1 MMLKHDLRLAL
12 RSFRRNPILTAL
24 TVSAIAAGIGA
35 AMISITLYHAR
46 AGHPLWWKE
55 HQLFA
60 VTLDA
65 RGTDHK
71 GEELQRHPEYPPN
84 QVTYRDAQALY
95 RSEIPKHSLMM
106 YRSAQVIDPGQSGIK
121 PFGALARVATADF
134 FSMFDVPMR
143 YGAGWSR
150 TADTTPDPVVVL
162 SDRLNDKLFNG
173 ANSVGRT
180 ITLSNKQFRVV
191 GVIDQWMPQP
201 KFYDLNSGGGFDIE
215 EDLFIPF
222 GWSTALKLQPSGNI
236 SCVTPEAKVGGF
248 EDLLN
253 TDCVFMQYWV
263 EIPDAATLRRFHQYL
278 DNYTNN
284 QRQYGR
290 FVRPTNN
297 HLDDIPAWLDKNDV
311 VGDDSRI
318 EVVLAVVFL
327 GVCIVNTVGLM
338 LAKFLG
344 AAPITGLRRALG
356 ASRKQIMHQHLV
368 EVVLIAV
375 IGGAV
380 GLVLARVGLWA
391 IKVMTYV
398 PRPDNGPER
407 EALANSLSHMDY
419 RMVVLAV
426 GISVL
431 TGILAGTYPAWRIG
445 RAAPASFLKAQ

>member
-65 RGTDHK
+65 RGSDHK

-84 QVTYRDAQALY
+84 QVTYQDARALY
-95 RSEIPKHSLMM
+95 RSDIPKHSLMM
-106 YRSAQVIDPGQSGIK
+106 YRTAEVVDPDKAGIK
-121 PFGALARVATADF
+121 PFGAIARVTTADF

-143 YGAGWSR
+143 YGAGWGRS
-150 TADTTPDPVVVL
+150 ADTTPDPVVVL
-162 SDRLNDKLFNG
+162 SERLNARVFNG

-180 ITLSNKQFRVV
+180 ITLGNRQFRVV
-191 GVIDQWMPQP
+191 GVIDEWMPQP
-201 KFYDLNSGGGFDIE
+201 KFYDVTTGPFDIG
-215 EDLFIPF
+215 EDLYMPF
-222 GWSTALKLQPSGNI
+222 GWSTALKLQPFGNI
-236 SCVTPEAKVGGF
+236 NCVTPNAKVGGF

-263 EIPDAATLRRFHQYL
+263 EITGGAALRRYQQFL

-297 HLDDIPAWLDKNDV
+297 HLDDIPAWLNKNDV

-318 EVVLAVVFL
+318 EVVLGLVFL

-344 AAPITGLRRALG
+344 SAPVTGLRRALG

-368 EVVLIAV
+368 EVVLIAML
-375 IGGAV
+375 GGAA
-380 GLVLARVGLWA
+380 GLVLARLGLWA

-398 PRPDNGPER
+398 PRPDNNAAR

-426 GISVL
+426 GVSVL
-431 TGILAGTYPAWRIG
+431 TGILAGLYPAWRIG

>member
-12 RSFRRNPILTAL
+12 RSFRRNPILTVL
-24 TVSAIAAGIGA
+24 TVSAVAAGIGA

-46 AGHPLWWKE
+46 SGHPLWWKE

-60 VTLDA
+60 VTLDT
-65 RGTDHK
+65 RGSNHE
-71 GEELQRHPEYPPN
+71 GEEMQRHPEYPPN

-95 RSEIPKHSLMM
+95 RSDIPRHSLMM
-106 YRSAQVIDPGQSGIK
+106 YRTSKVVQPGKPGLK
-121 PFGALARVATADF
+121 PFGVIARLATADF
-134 FSMFDVPMR
+134 FPMFEVPLR

-150 TADTTPDPVVVL
+150 SADTGPDPVVVL
-162 SDRLNDKLFNG
+162 SNRLNGKLFDG

-180 ITLSNKQFRVV
+180 ITLNNKQFRVI
-191 GVIDQWMPQP
+191 GVLDSWMPQP
-201 KFYDLNSGGGFDIE
+201 KFYDLTTGAFDIT
-215 EDLFIPF
+215 EDLYLPF
-222 GWSTALKLQPSGNI
+222 GWGTALKMEPFGNI
-236 SCVTPEAKVGGF
+236 NCVTPDAKVGGF
-248 EDLLN
+248 DDLLH

-263 EIPDAATLRRFHQYL
+263 EIPDAATLHRYQQFL
-278 DNYTNN
+278 DNYTND
-284 QRQYGR
+284 QKQYGR

-297 HLDDIPAWLDKNDV
+297 HLDDIPAWLSKSDV
-311 VGDDSRI
+311 IGDDSRI

-356 ASRKQIMHQHLV
+356 ASRKQIMQQHLV
-368 EVVLIAV
+368 EVVLIALF
-375 IGGAV
+375 GGAA

-391 IKVMTYV
+391 IKVMTYI
-398 PRPDNGPER
+398 PRADNAPDR
-407 EALANSLSHMDY
+407 QALADSLSHMDY

-426 GISVL
+426 GISIL
-431 TGILAGTYPAWRIG
+431 TGVLAGLYPAWRIG